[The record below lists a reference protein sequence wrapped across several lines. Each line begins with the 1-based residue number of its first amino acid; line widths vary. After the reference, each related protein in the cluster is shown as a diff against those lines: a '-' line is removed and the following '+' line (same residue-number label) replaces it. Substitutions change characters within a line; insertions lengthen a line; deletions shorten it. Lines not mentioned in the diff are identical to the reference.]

1 MQRVVHKAR
10 SFKEA
15 DAYDVRQQRAM
26 TPQQRMDAAR
36 ELQRRFYGP
45 SKDIRSCHRKA

>member
-1 MQRVVHKAR
+1 MEGVEAIGPFGGRGRAALVHKAR

-26 TPQQRMDAAR
+26 TPQQRMVG
-36 ELQRRFYGP
+36 EGP
-45 SKDIRSCHRKA
+45 YRMI